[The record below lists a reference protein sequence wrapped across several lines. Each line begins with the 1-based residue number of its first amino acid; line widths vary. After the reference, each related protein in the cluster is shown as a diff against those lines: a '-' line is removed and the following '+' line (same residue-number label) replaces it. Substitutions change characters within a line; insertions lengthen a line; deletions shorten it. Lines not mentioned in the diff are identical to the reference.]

1 MGFLVKIDTN
11 GYLPEKL
18 KELID
23 ENLIDYIAMDIK
35 APLIKERY
43 GQATG
48 VDIDLQRIKTS
59 IELIK
64 NSGLDYEFRT
74 TLVPGIHTPEDVVAI
89 AKAIGPAKRYF
100 LQNFH
105 GEKETID
112 PSLEGKKPLPE
123 EEIKE
128 AIKEASSLFE
138 VCKLR

>member
-1 MGFLVKIDTN
+1 MLF
-11 GYLPEKL
+11 
-18 KELID
+18 
-23 ENLIDYIAMDIK
+23 
-35 APLIKERY
+35 
-43 GQATG
+43 
-48 VDIDLQRIKTS
+48 
-59 IELIK
+59 
-64 NSGLDYEFRT
+64 
-74 TLVPGIHTPEDVVAI
+74 AI

-128 AIKEASSLFE
+128 AIKEVSSLFE